1 MNGSQA
7 VPGLHYEVWNY
18 GRLSRKK
25 RSPGYLEGYTGCLN
39 KTFILARSV
48 SVVFQ
53 RANISSCWKREIL
66 NELRN
71 LFSVEWNMMFSMFF
85 CKTYMAL

>member
-1 MNGSQA
+1 M
-7 VPGLHYEVWNY
+7 NY
-18 GRLSRKK
+18 GRKK

-53 RANISSCWKREIL
+53 RAHISSCWKREIQ

-71 LFSVEWNMMFSMFF
+71 LFSVEWNISV
-85 CKTYMAL
+85 KTFDVFYVLL